1 MLVPVLGQGC
11 HSRLSGL
18 YVFALRLLLFSRIYL
33 TNRFLRVGLL
43 KTEMDLSQVS
53 HTLVVA
59 VRDSWGLMTIL
70 Q

>member
-1 MLVPVLGQGC
+1 M
-11 HSRLSGL
+11 
-18 YVFALRLLLFSRIYL
+18 FALGLLLFTSGDL

-53 HTLVVA
+53 HILVVA